1 LVDGYGSGS
10 ESLEESY
17 HQKIKEDTN
26 YLARQRKQAEENH
39 MSFDRKESETM
50 YSLKIRQSYT
60 ANPNSHQSRQ
70 IMGGLDDSI
79 KEFDM
84 EIEDECLEFIPPE
97 HFDSD

>member
-1 LVDGYGSGS
+1 
-10 ESLEESY
+10 
-17 HQKIKEDTN
+17 
-26 YLARQRKQAEENH
+26 

-60 ANPNSHQSRQ
+60 NNANSHQSRH
-70 IMGGLDDSI
+70 IMGMGGGLDDSI

-97 HFDSD
+97 YFDSDQEEDLTLSPVGQGNLEDTILF